1 MDITIAGN
9 RVHLHDGGRNL
20 PREAL
25 ARQPVIVFIH
35 GARQNHSCWMLQSRW
50 FAHHGFSVL
59 APDLP
64 GHGGSAGEVLPS
76 VEAMAHW
83 VEALLDTMRIGQA
96 HLVGHSMG
104 SLITLEL
111 AARAPE
117 RVLSATLLGASLPMP
132 VSPVLLD
139 MTRDDET
146 SAAEM
151 VNDWSYSAAAR
162 FGGSR
167 LPGLWMSGMNKRL
180 MERQKRGVFHAD
192 LAACNAWQRPMESL
206 GGITT
211 PTLVIAGGQD
221 RMTPL
226 KAGRAIASALPQA
239 RLLVLP
245 GSGHALMMERPD
257 EVLDALRDFIGAR
270 ARQA

>member
-9 RVHLHDGGRNL
+9 NVHLHDGGRNL
-20 PREAL
+20 AREAL
-25 ARQPVIVFIH
+25 ARQPAVVFIH

-76 VEAMAHW
+76 VEAMADW
-83 VEALLDTMRIGQA
+83 IGALLDATGVERA

-104 SLITLEL
+104 SLVTLEL
-111 AARAPE
+111 AARVPQ
-117 RVLSATLLGASLPMP
+117 RVLSATLIGASLPMP

-146 SAAEM
+146 KAAEM

-192 LAACNAWQRPMESL
+192 LSACNAYRRPMESL
-206 GGITT
+206 SGIAT

-221 RMTPL
+221 KMTPL
-226 KAGRAIASALPQA
+226 KAARAIVSAIPRS
-239 RLLVLP
+239 RLLILP

-257 EVLDALRDFIGAR
+257 EVLDALRDFIGEC
-270 ARQA
+270 ARQS